1 MISGGF
7 WGDLNKALQFVAAKL
22 DLDETRHEKADI
34 SYHAVGEW
42 LSAENSPLKQY
53 RPEIYPQGSF
63 LLGTVIKPLEGDY
76 DLDFVCLFENGL
88 GLSSQETYQLIGER
102 LRANGTYASMLEPKN
117 RCWRLVYAGDFHID
131 IIPAIP
137 DLERGNTAILV
148 PDREVTDWT
157 KSDAKGYAAWFKGKM
172 QVQYNL
178 VRASLAQKYKKEIE
192 EIPDYLVK
200 TELQRVVQLM
210 KRHRD
215 MTFQGDKKEKDKP
228 ISIII
233 TTLAGLVY
241 EAQGY
246 QSDLFQTLRL
256 MAEYM
261 PQQVNPSIPRIP
273 NPTNYEEDFTDK
285 WGDNPKRERAF
296 FEWIA
301 LLKADLDELGKIS
314 SISECEGKLKQMFGE
329 SVVPENLKELS
340 TASPIV
346 VAAKSRFDV
355 THKKPLEWTFIP
367 SCYVTIK
374 AIKKSGVTK
383 GVMPKKFKN
392 NSSHL
397 IKGLSLVYTAITNAD
412 GDFKVQ
418 WQVVNTGYQA
428 KINNQLRGDFYP
440 SSGMTAEG
448 FFRKEST
455 SYTGMHWVEAFI
467 VKNGCCIARSGE
479 FVINIK

>member
-1 MISGGF
+1 MISESF
-7 WGDLNKALQFVAAKL
+7 RGDLNKALKFVAAKL
-22 DLDETRHEKADI
+22 DLDETSHEKADK

-42 LSAENSPLKQY
+42 LSEENSPLKQY

-63 LLGTVIKPLEGDY
+63 LLGTVIKPLEEDY
-76 DLDFVCLFENGL
+76 DLDFVCLFEKGL
-88 GLSSQETYQLIGER
+88 DLSSQETYQLIGAR

-117 RCWRLVYAGDFHID
+117 RCWRLVYAGDFHMD

-172 QVQYNL
+172 QAQFNL
-178 VRASLAQKYKKEIE
+178 VRASLAQKDKKEIE
-192 EIPDYLVK
+192 EIPEHLVK
-200 TELQRVVQLM
+200 TELQRAVQLM

-215 MTFQGDKKEKDKP
+215 MAFQGDKDKDKP

-246 QSDLFQTLRL
+246 QENLFQTLRL

-261 PQQVNPSIPRIP
+261 PQRVNTSIPRIP
-273 NPTNYEEDFTDK
+273 NPTNHEEDFADK
-285 WGDNPKRERAF
+285 WIDQPKRENAF
-296 FEWIA
+296 FDWTA
-301 LLKADLDELGKIS
+301 QLQDDLDELEECS
-314 SISECEGKLKQMFGE
+314 SLKFCEERLKQMFGE
-329 SVVPENLKELS
+329 SVVAESIKELS

-346 VAAKSRFDV
+346 VATKSRFDV
-355 THKKPLEWTFIP
+355 THKKPLEWTFKP
-367 SCYVTIK
+367 SCSVTIK

-383 GVMPKKFKN
+383 GVMPKEFNN

-412 GDFKVQ
+412 GVFEVQ

-428 KINNQLRGDFYP
+428 KINNQLRGEFYP
-440 SSGMTAEG
+440 SSGMNTEG

-455 SYTGMHWVEAFI
+455 RYTGMHWVEAFI
-467 VKNGCCIARSGE
+467 VKNGYCIARSGE